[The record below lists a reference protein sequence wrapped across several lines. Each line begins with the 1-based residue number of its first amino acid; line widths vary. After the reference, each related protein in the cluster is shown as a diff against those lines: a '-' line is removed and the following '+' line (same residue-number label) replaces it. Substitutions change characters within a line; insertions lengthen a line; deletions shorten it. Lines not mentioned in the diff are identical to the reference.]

1 MYLRL
6 SRATNYIAPRWRLCG
21 FEDVVVLDLATS
33 VLFLVC
39 YVLNYNSLF

>member
-1 MYLRL
+1 V
-6 SRATNYIAPRWRLCG
+6 S
-21 FEDVVVLDLATS
+21 FEDVVVLDLTTS